1 MSDLAAT
8 TAEAPVR
15 VPAPP
20 DPLALLSE
28 LTIDDLLG
36 RLDALEAE
44 RKTVKGLL
52 RVVRARERAA
62 LRTREVAHA

>member
-1 MSDLAAT
+1 MSDLATT

-36 RLDALEAE
+36 RLDALETE

-62 LRTREVAHA
+62 LRTREVIHA